1 MEENMAFRIFMAV
14 TLSVLLVLFISACGG
29 GGGGSGGASDKD
41 APASP
46 DAGNVGDS
54 DTVINNGDRYETAG
68 TNPFVYAAH
77 DPYATFAAD
86 VDTASYDIFRRDVED
101 GLLPDPASVRLEE
114 YVNYFQY
121 QYAMPEEG
129 DEHPFTVSLT
139 GAPGGG
145 GFESTLLRVG
155 LQGRVVPE
163 SDREAANLVFL
174 VDVSGSMGMDDKLPL
189 VKYLLTRALDHLDA
203 EDKISIVTY
212 ASGTEVLLSPTAVEE
227 RVVIEDAVESLDAGG
242 STAGASG
249 IELAYEQAEA
259 GFLEGGVNHVLLC
272 TDGDFNVGPSS
283 DEALVELIEEKR
295 ETGITL
301 TALGFGSGN
310 LNDSMMEAITNAGN
324 GTYAVISSRAQ
335 ADHYA
340 QYGLL
345 NGLYYIAK
353 DVKLQVEFNPQHVLA
368 YRLLGYENRN
378 IADDDFTND
387 DVDAGE
393 IGSGHQV
400 TALFELVFPGD
411 QIPAPEGAPQPQDGE
426 PVDGTPEIAADELA
440 LVKVRY
446 KEIEAGTEA
455 LDREVRLSIKPE
467 QILDSAVEADAD
479 FRWSAAIAAFAEILK
494 ASPFAKS
501 DAISSIE
508 EVIMADD
515 GSTLDREEFISL
527 FVTAKTL
534 LEAQNQ

>member
-1 MEENMAFRIFMAV
+1 MALRIFMV
-14 TLSVLLVLFISACGG
+14 MTLSVMLVLFISACGG
-29 GGGGSGGASDKD
+29 GGDSFVGGSGQE
-41 APASP
+41 APGSP
-46 DAGNVGDS
+46 DAGDVSDS
-54 DTVINNGDRYETAG
+54 ETVINNGDSYETVG
-68 TNPFVYAAH
+68 TNPFVYAEH
-77 DPYATFAAD
+77 DPYSTFAAD
-86 VDTASYDIFRRDVED
+86 VDTASYDIFRRDIEN
-101 GLLPDPASVRLEE
+101 GLLPDSDSVRLEE

-121 QYAMPEEG
+121 QYPLPDED
-129 DEHPFTVSLT
+129 DEHPFTLFLT
-139 GAPGGG
+139 GAPGGSA
-145 GFESTLLRVG
+145 FETTIFRVG
-155 LQGRVVPE
+155 LQGRVIPD
-163 SDREAANLVFL
+163 SDRKTANLVFL
-174 VDVSGSMGMDDKLPL
+174 IDVSGSMGSANKLPL
-189 VKYLLTRALDHLDA
+189 VRYLLTSALDYLDA
-203 EDKISIVTY
+203 EDTISIVTY
-212 ASGTEVLLSPTAVEE
+212 ASSTEVLLSPTAIED
-227 RVVIEDAVESLDAGG
+227 RVIIEDAIESLTAGG
-242 STAGASG
+242 STAGAGG

-259 GFLEGGVNHVLLC
+259 AFLEEGVNHVLLC

-301 TALGFGSGN
+301 TVLGFGSGN

-324 GTYAVISSRAQ
+324 GTYSVISSNGQ
-335 ADHYA
+335 ADNYA

-353 DVKLQVEFNPQHVLA
+353 DVKIQVEFNPQFVLA

-400 TALFELVFPGD
+400 TALYELVFHGD
-411 QIPAPEGAPQPQDGE
+411 QVPAPEGAPQPEDGE
-426 PVDGTPEIAADELA
+426 LVEGTPEIAADELA

-446 KEIEAGTEA
+446 KNIDASTEA
-455 LDREVRLSIKPE
+455 LDREVRMSIKPE

-479 FRWSAAIAAFAEILK
+479 FRWSATIAAFAEILK

-501 DAISSIE
+501 EAISSME
-508 EVIMADD
+508 EVFMTDD

-527 FVTAKTL
+527 FVDAKTL
-534 LEAQNQ
+534 LEAKNE